1 MLCFHKFIKIY
12 SKGDIVFK
20 PNKTI
25 KNAKEQNQYSEMVST
40 IFELNPD
47 AIVITTL
54 SDSEIIDCNQEYLN
68 QIGYSR
74 DEVIG
79 RTSLELNLLS
89 SKQRHAY
96 VNEIQKKKTVSNY
109 EVKVKRKDGSFIYV
123 LYSARFITINDE
135 IMILN
140 IGHDISRRRHA
151 EEALKESEEKYRS
164 IVDNIQDAF
173 IRSDKK
179 GKVIMAS
186 RSAAYMYRFG
196 SPEEM
201 IGISAL
207 SLYKN
212 PEDRDQ
218 MLKELKKLGKVED
231 YESIAL
237 RKDGTFFP
245 LSLNAQYHYDCQG
258 QIQGTEAFVRDIT
271 ERKKAEQEIEYHALL
286 LSKVN
291 DGVIGTDS
299 NFQITYWNK
308 GAEQMYGY
316 TKNEAVNMGSVE
328 LLRPIYAPGER
339 EKIITELNDKHASK
353 TIISTKHRNGN
364 EIIAEVNSTRIIDE
378 YGNTSGYVVVYRDI
392 TERKRTE
399 EIIQQQ
405 ADLIELSF
413 DAIIVGK
420 FDGGIESWN
429 QGAEKLYGYSKSE
442 AVGHSI
448 HDLLST
454 TFPIPWSRIEIEL
467 KNGGIWEG
475 ELQHY
480 TKFGQKVIVSSRIQV
495 VKRDDGT
502 EVLLETNRD
511 ITERKGMEVHNKNL
525 LEEERQLSEEL
536 IATNEELQSTTEE
549 LRTSNEEL
557 IYSQNSLR
565 DIINKLKI
573 SNKEL
578 EQFAYVASHD
588 LQEPLRMVS
597 SFTQLLERRYKN
609 QLDED
614 ADDYIGFVVEGAQ
627 RMKNL
632 IDDLLAFSRLN
643 TEIREFEI
651 ILMEVVLD
659 DVLTN
664 LKASIME
671 NNAQITHDTLP
682 TINGDSL
689 QINQLLQN
697 LIANAIKF
705 HGENPPQIHI
715 SAQEFEKECLFH
727 VSDNGIG
734 IDPKHQEQIFN
745 IFKRL
750 HTRIEYDGTGIGL
763 SICKRIVERHGGRI
777 WVESE
782 PGKGST
788 FYFTIPYQ

>member
-1 MLCFHKFIKIY
+1 
-12 SKGDIVFK
+12 
-20 PNKTI
+20 
-25 KNAKEQNQYSEMVST
+25 MVST

-68 QIGYSR
+68 QIDYSR

-89 SKQRHAY
+89 SKQRQAY
-96 VNEIQKKKTVSNY
+96 VDEIQKKKTVSNY
-109 EVKVKRKDGSFIYV
+109 EVKVRRKDGSFIYV

-140 IGHDISRRRHA
+140 IGHDISARRRA
-151 EEALKESEEKYRS
+151 EEALIESEEKYRS

-173 IRSDKK
+173 IRSDNN

-186 RSAAYMYRFG
+186 RSAAYMYRF
-196 SPEEM
+196 SSLEEM

-218 MLKELKKLGKVED
+218 MLKELKKLGEVED

-245 LSLNAQYHYDCQG
+245 LSLNAQYHYDNQG

-291 DGVIGTDS
+291 DAVIGTDS

-316 TKNEAVNMGSVE
+316 TENEAVSKNSVE

-339 EKIITELNDKHASK
+339 EKIINELNDKNVSK

-399 EIIQQQ
+399 EFIQQQ

-429 QGAEKLYGYSKSE
+429 QGAEKLYGYSERE

-454 TFPIPWSRIEIEL
+454 TFPIPWSRIEVEL

-480 TKFGQKVIVSSRIQV
+480 TKSGQKVIVSSRIQV

-511 ITERKGMEVHNKNL
+511 ITERKRMEIHNKNL

-536 IATNEELQSTTEE
+536 IATNEELQATTEE

-557 IYSQNSLR
+557 IYAQNSLR
-565 DIINKLKI
+565 DIINKLKN
-573 SNKEL
+573 SNREL

-597 SFTQLLERRYKN
+597 SFTQLLERRYKDR
-609 QLDED
+609 LDDD
-614 ADDYIGFVVEGAQ
+614 ADDYIDFIVEGAQ

-651 ILMEVVLD
+651 ILMEVALD

-664 LKASIME
+664 LKASIKE
-671 NNAQITHDTLP
+671 NNAQITYDTLP
-682 TINGDSL
+682 TINGDPL

-705 HGENPPQIHI
+705 HGENPPLIHI
-715 SAQEFEKECLFH
+715 SAQEFGKDWLF
-727 VSDNGIG
+727 SINDNGIG
-734 IDPKHQEQIFN
+734 IDKDHQEQIFN

-750 HTRIEYDGTGIGL
+750 HTRDQYEGTGIGL
-763 SICKRIVERHGGRI
+763 SICKRIVQRHGGKI

-788 FYFTIPYQ
+788 FYFTIPIKE